1 MDQQFITQW
10 IIFLVIIYFSKKYI
24 IPFLLISYLI
34 AVVTKNDDNDY
45 SLKHFEET
53 FLYFFAGLI
62 MRPLS
67 VLMDVYNIHGLI
79 K

>member
-1 MDQQFITQW
+1 MDYI
-10 IIFLVIIYFSKKYI
+10 LVVIYYSKKYI

-53 FLYFFAGLI
+53 FIYFFAGL

-67 VLMDVYNIHGLI
+67 VLMDVYNIHD
-79 K
+79 

>member
-10 IIFLVIIYFSKKYI
+10 IIFLVIIYYSKKYI

-53 FLYFFAGLI
+53 FLGFFAGLI

>member
-1 MDQQFITQW
+1 MDREFIIQW
-10 IIFLVIIYFSKKYI
+10 IIFLIIIYYSKIYI
-24 IPFLLISYLI
+24 IPFLLITYLI

-53 FLYFFAGLI
+53 FLYFLAGLI

-67 VLMDVYNIHGLI
+67 VLMEVYNIGRL
-79 K
+79 

>member
-45 SLKHFEET
+45 SLKDFEDT
-53 FLYFFAGLI
+53 FFYFFTGLI

>member
-1 MDQQFITQW
+1 MDREFIIQW
-10 IIFLVIIYFSKKYI
+10 IIFLIIIYYSKIYI
-24 IPFLLISYLI
+24 IPFLLITYLI

-67 VLMDVYNIHGLI
+67 VLMDVYNQTSNL
-79 K
+79 

>member
-1 MDQQFITQW
+1 MIT
-10 IIFLVIIYFSKKYI
+10 
-24 IPFLLISYLI
+24 YLI

-67 VLMDVYNIHGLI
+67 VLMDVYNIGRL
-79 K
+79 

>member
-10 IIFLVIIYFSKKYI
+10 IIFLVIIYYSKKYI

-34 AVVTKNDDNDY
+34 AVVTKNDDDNDY

-53 FLYFFAGLI
+53 FLYFLAGLI

-67 VLMDVYNIHGLI
+67 IIMQVYNIGRL
-79 K
+79 

>member
-10 IIFLVIIYFSKKYI
+10 IIFLVIIYYSKKYI

-34 AVVTKNDDNDY
+34 AVVTKNDHNDY

-53 FLYFFAGLI
+53 FIYFFAGLI

>member
-1 MDQQFITQW
+1 MDREFIIQW
-10 IIFLVIIYFSKKYI
+10 IIFLIIIYYSKIYI
-24 IPFLLISYLI
+24 IPFLLITYLI

-53 FLYFFAGLI
+53 FLYFLAGLI

-67 VLMDVYNIHGLI
+67 VLMDVYNIGKL
-79 K
+79 